1 MEAFSNHWN
10 EKITNYQEE
19 CKKME
24 NELIEHN
31 KAQLEEYR
39 NFLEESVPQ
48 KPKDSTKLIQL
59 KHQID
64 MLAKNQDYK
73 DAHYLQQKA
82 YEVEKVEYE
91 KYLIERETKINNLLE
106 QKINF
111 HQNEYNSLRKR
122 ILNGLDELEIQRKK
136 EYDRLFLKY
145 NNLKKN
151 IENHQAMQSIMLEKS
166 IAHSNLHQSIKN
178 FYVTNNSRNKEDTN
192 ENKVADFAEP
202 KVVS

>member
-1 MEAFSNHWN
+1 MEAFSDHWN
-10 EKITNYQEE
+10 EKITNYQNE

-24 NELIEHN
+24 SDLIEHN

-39 NFLEESVPQ
+39 TYLEESIPN
-48 KPKDSTKLIQL
+48 KPKDSTKLLEL
-59 KHQID
+59 KHKID
-64 MLAKNQDYK
+64 MLAKNQEYT
-73 DAHYLQQKA
+73 DAHHVQKQA
-82 YEVEKVEYE
+82 YVLEKEEYD
-91 KYLIERETKINNLLE
+91 KFLYDRDIKLNNLLE

-166 IAHSNLHQSIKN
+166 IAFSDLHKSIKN
-178 FYVTNNSRNKEDTN
+178 FYVNNPNKGQGN
-192 ENKVADFAEP
+192 EEQQPGFA
-202 KVVS
+202 